1 MATVPLEPDN
11 RPPPVSVMNGAIVR
25 RPVMPAI
32 RWGAIL
38 AGVVVGIS
46 IQLVLTLLGIASGL
60 TTVSTAQGQ
69 EAGIG
74 PLIWAG
80 ISMLIAAFIGAYVA
94 ARMSGLKRKADGV
107 LHGMVSWAVTTLLFA
122 ALATS
127 AAGSMMN
134 NLFDSMVPDIGN
146 NGATAQASK
155 PADQV
160 DPVETYLVR
169 QFGEDATPTHLR
181 RLMRYIQAGDRDMSV
196 RYMVESMNIAP
207 LRSENIADQALILR
221 GASEAASPRAKA
233 EAERAVG
240 TASIAA
246 WTVFTVVALSLV
258 LGIFGGALGAHGS
271 RRTTWGGNG
280 DGIPPSS

>member
-1 MATVPLEPDN
+1 MATVPLEPEN
-11 RPPPVSVMNGAIVR
+11 RPPSVSTMDGTVMR
-25 RPVMPAI
+25 RPIMPAI

-38 AGVVVGIS
+38 AGVVVGVS

-60 TTVSTAQGQ
+60 TTISMIQGE

-107 LHGMVSWAVTTLLFA
+107 LHGMVCWAVTTLLFA
-122 ALATS
+122 TLATS

-134 NLFDSMVPDIGN
+134 NLFDSMVPDIGA
-146 NGATAQASK
+146 NGTAQVAKS
-155 PADQV
+155 ADEV
-160 DPVETYLVR
+160 DPVEAFLAR

-181 RLMRYIQAGDRDMSV
+181 RTMRYIQAGDRDMSV

-207 LRSENIADQALILR
+207 LRAENIADQALILR
-221 GASEAASPRAKA
+221 GASGAATPRAKA

-240 TASIAA
+240 TASVAA

-271 RRTTWGGNG
+271 RRTTWGSNG
-280 DGIPPSS
+280 DGIHPSS

>member
-11 RPPPVSVMNGAIVR
+11 RPPPTSVMDGTIVR

-46 IQLVLTLLGIASGL
+46 IQLVLTLLGIATGL
-60 TTVSTAQGQ
+60 TSASIAEGQ
-69 EAGIG
+69 EVGIG

-107 LHGMVSWAVTTLLFA
+107 LHGTVSWAVTTLLFA
-122 ALATS
+122 TLATS
-127 AAGSMMN
+127 AAGSIMN
-134 NLFDSMVPDIGN
+134 NLFDSMVPNIGN
-146 NGATAQASK
+146 NVATKQTTK
-155 PADQV
+155 PADQI

-181 RLMRYIQAGDRDMSV
+181 RMMRYIQAGDRDMSV

-207 LRSENIADQALILR
+207 LRSENIADQALMLK
-221 GASEAASPRAKA
+221 GTSDAASPRAKA

-240 TASIAA
+240 TASVAA

-258 LGIFGGALGAHGS
+258 LGIIGGALGAHGS
-271 RRTTWGGNG
+271 RRTTWGGTG
-280 DGIPPSS
+280 DVTPPSS